1 MIQVAI
7 IGTGNIANVHVAGL
21 LTFPQKCKIVALCDI
36 YPEKAESMKQ
46 KYNLDCKVFDDY
58 QDMLA
63 SGIEINLVHICTPP
77 YVHCEIA
84 VDSMN
89 AGCNV
94 IVEKPMATCLAECD
108 KMLEAEKKNHVT
120 MACVAQNRFRNNV
133 YKLKKILDSGIA
145 GKICFAQV
153 NSAWWRGHCYYD
165 LWWRGTWEKEG
176 GGPTLNH
183 AVHHIDMLNWLE
195 GNLPV
200 EVIAMLTNVMHDNAE
215 VEDLSV
221 ACLRYRDGSLA
232 QITSSVIHH
241 GEKQGITLQC
251 ANAGLSIPWK
261 IEAEVSQKNGFPK
274 PEGNQELVKMLQDYY
289 DNIPDLKYEGHT
301 GEIEDVLTALE
312 NGTTPLIT
320 GIDGRKTVEIITA
333 IYLSGFRK
341 CTVKLPIQRDDL
353 GYTFS
358 DIIDNSIH
366 FNDKTVSVTNFD
378 EGRITLGNY

>member
-261 IEAEVSQKNGFPK
+261 IEAEVSQKNDFPK

>member
-200 EVIAMLTNVMHDNAE
+200 EVMAMLTNVMHDNAE

-274 PEGNQELVKMLQDYY
+274 PEGNQELVK
-289 DNIPDLKYEGHT
+289 IFVLK
-301 GEIEDVLTALE
+301 
-312 NGTTPLIT
+312 
-320 GIDGRKTVEIITA
+320 
-333 IYLSGFRK
+333 
-341 CTVKLPIQRDDL
+341 
-353 GYTFS
+353 
-358 DIIDNSIH
+358 
-366 FNDKTVSVTNFD
+366 
-378 EGRITLGNY
+378 

>member
-1 MIQVAI
+1 
-7 IGTGNIANVHVAGL
+7 
-21 LTFPQKCKIVALCDI
+21 
-36 YPEKAESMKQ
+36 
-46 KYNLDCKVFDDY
+46 
-58 QDMLA
+58 
-63 SGIEINLVHICTPP
+63 
-77 YVHCEIA
+77 
-84 VDSMN
+84 
-89 AGCNV
+89 
-94 IVEKPMATCLAECD
+94 
-108 KMLEAEKKNHVT
+108 